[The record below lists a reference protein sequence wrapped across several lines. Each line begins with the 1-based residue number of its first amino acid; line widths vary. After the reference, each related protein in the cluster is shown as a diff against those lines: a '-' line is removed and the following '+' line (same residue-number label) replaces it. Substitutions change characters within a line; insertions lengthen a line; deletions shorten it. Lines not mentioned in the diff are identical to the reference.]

1 MNPYLGQTF
10 ALLTALCFAQNSLIY
25 SHVGKQIG
33 SSTVAHIRLW
43 LALPMLLVLHTVM
56 LSSPFPFGL
65 PAGVYA
71 SLLLSGFI
79 GFFIADL
86 FLFKGFVEFGPRETL
101 VVLTTSPIFSAF
113 FSYIIFAEALT
124 AAQIVGIM
132 LTVAGVI
139 WVISEEH
146 RRDTR
151 PRGHLAKGAAA
162 AFAGTITQ
170 SAAMVLAKGGMASE
184 IHPVS
189 GNLLRLIGGF
199 AGLVLFASLRGRFL
213 SDFRTSARRNT
224 LLLLAFAAAA
234 GPVMGIIFTLAAMNL
249 APLGIVT
256 ALSQVSPIF
265 LLPFERFVLRKRLG
279 AGAFVGTLLAIAGSA
294 MLFLV

>member
-10 ALLTALCFAQNSLIY
+10 ALMTALCFAQNSLIY

-43 LALPMLLVLHTVM
+43 LALPMLLLLHSLMRST
-56 LSSPFPFGL
+56 PFPLGL
-65 PAGVYA
+65 DPGVYI

-101 VVLTTSPIFSAF
+101 VVLTTSPIFSALLSYF
-113 FSYIIFAEALT
+113 IFSEGLSP
-124 AAQIVGIM
+124 AQIFGIL
-132 LTVAGVI
+132 LTVGGVI

-151 PRGHLAKGAAA
+151 PRGHLTKGAVA

-170 SAAMVLAKGGMASE
+170 SAAMVLAKGGMAAE

-199 AGLVLFASLRGRFL
+199 VGLVLFALIRRRFIT
-213 SDFRTSARRNT
+213 DFQRSAHVKI

-249 APLGIVT
+249 APLGIVS

-265 LLPFERFVLRKRLG
+265 LLPFERFILKKRLG
-279 AGAFVGTLLAIAGSA
+279 PGAFMGTLLAIAGSV